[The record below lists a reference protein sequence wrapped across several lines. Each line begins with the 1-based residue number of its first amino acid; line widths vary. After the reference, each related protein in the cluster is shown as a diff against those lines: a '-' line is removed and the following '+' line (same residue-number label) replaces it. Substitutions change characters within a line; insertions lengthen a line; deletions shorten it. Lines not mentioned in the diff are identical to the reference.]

1 MLYQIP
7 THLSFALRG
16 KTKRKTKKDQ
26 TKVKPQTKRMVWAI
40 QTYFSM
46 DPNNA
51 QKWEIWKME
60 EWYQGN
66 KQSMNT
72 WSQNA
77 KWTSS
82 QVKIKNVPWW

>member
-51 QKWEIWKME
+51 QK
-60 EWYQGN
+60 
-66 KQSMNT
+66 
-72 WSQNA
+72 
-77 KWTSS
+77 
-82 QVKIKNVPWW
+82 